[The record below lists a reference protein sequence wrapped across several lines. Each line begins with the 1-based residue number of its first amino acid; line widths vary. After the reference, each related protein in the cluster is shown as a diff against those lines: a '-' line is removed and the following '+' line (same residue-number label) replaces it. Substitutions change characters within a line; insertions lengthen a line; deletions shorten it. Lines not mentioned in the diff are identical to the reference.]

1 MKKVVIIGSG
11 LSGLSCAHYL
21 DKNKYDVHIYEQ
33 KSSSGGRVNSENI
46 DGNICDVGFQVL
58 LNNYDELKRLN
69 IYDNLDL
76 KYFDS
81 GAQIWTENRILSLY
95 NPLKHPFKFLKTNI
109 FNIFTIADIFKV
121 LSLFIFKNKNSQ
133 QTAGE
138 YINSNFSEKSR
149 KLFFYP
155 FFRGVFLSKNL
166 ENESSFF
173 LKIFK
178 KFAFGKA
185 SLPANGM
192 KSVPETLIKKSN
204 LNVIYNF
211 ELDKIENN
219 KAVFKNGEVIDFDI
233 IVLAVPLDNISKL
246 IDINIKPEYNT
257 NKTIYIK
264 SSKNVLTKSILLV
277 PDNYYNIN
285 SIQCLSN
292 ISSNYSSG
300 NDCLYSISTLNTDI
314 EDQMLLNEFIKI
326 TGLNNNDIELIKSYT
341 LNKALPSKKTTLK
354 EDKNIYFSGDWSA
367 EPSIDGAIKSG
378 RICAEKL
385 NNQ

>member
-1 MKKVVIIGSG
+1 MKKAVIIGSG

-21 DKNKYDVHIYEQ
+21 DKNKYDVQIYEQ
-33 KSSSGGRVNSENI
+33 KSSPGGRVNSENI

-69 IYDNLDL
+69 IYDKLDL

-81 GAQIWTENRILSLY
+81 GAKIWTENRVLSLY
-95 NPLKHPFKFLKTNI
+95 NPLKHPLKFLKTNI
-109 FNIFTIADIFKV
+109 FNIFTIGDLLKV
-121 LSLFIFKNKNSQ
+121 LSLFLFKNNNKQ

-155 FFRGVFLSKNL
+155 FFRGVFLSKDL
-166 ENESSFF
+166 ENQSEFF

-192 KSVPETLIKKSN
+192 KSLPKTLIKESN
-204 LNVIYNF
+204 LNVNYNF

-219 KAVFKNGEVIDFDI
+219 KAFFKNGETIDFDI
-233 IVLAVPLDNISKL
+233 IVLAAPLHNISKL
-246 IDINIKPEYNT
+246 VDINIKPEYNT
-257 NKTIYIK
+257 NKTIYVK
-264 SSKNVLTKSILLV
+264 SSKNVLNKSILLA
-277 PDNYYNIN
+277 PENHYNTN

-292 ISSNYSSG
+292 ISSKYSSG
-300 NDCLYSISTLNTDI
+300 NNYLYSISTLNTDI
-314 EDQMLLNEFIKI
+314 EDQILLNEFIKI
-326 TGLNNNDIELIKSYT
+326 TALNNNDVELIKSYT
-341 LNKALPSKKTTLK
+341 INNALPSKSSILN
-354 EDKNIYFSGDWSA
+354 EDNNIYFSGDWST

-378 RICAEKL
+378 RICATKL
-385 NNQ
+385 N

>member
-69 IYDNLDL
+69 IYDKLDL

-81 GAQIWTENRILSLY
+81 GAQIYTDNEILSLY
-95 NPLKHPFKFLKTNI
+95 NPLKHPFKFLTANI
-109 FNIFTIADIFKV
+109 FNIFTIGDIFKV

-155 FFRGVFLSKNL
+155 FFRGVFLSKDLDNQ
-166 ENESSFF
+166 SDFF
-173 LKIFK
+173 IKIFK

-185 SLPANGM
+185 SLPAKGM
-192 KSVPETLIKKSN
+192 KTLPETLIKESN
-204 LNVIYNF
+204 LNVNYNF

-219 KAVFKNGEVIDFDI
+219 KAIFKNGEAIDFDI
-233 IVLAVPLDNISKL
+233 VVLATPLHNISKF
-246 IDINIKPEYNT
+246 IDIDMKPEYNT
-257 NKTIYIK
+257 NKTIYVK
-264 SSKNVLTKSILLV
+264 SSKNILNKSILLI
-277 PDNYYNIN
+277 PDNHYNTN

-292 ISSNYSSG
+292 VSSKYSSDK
-300 NDCLYSISTLNTDI
+300 DCLYSISTLNTDI
-314 EDQMLLNEFIKI
+314 EDQILLNEFIKI

-385 NNQ
+385 NDQ

>member
-1 MKKVVIIGSG
+1 MKKAVIIGSG

-21 DKNKYDVHIYEQ
+21 DKNKYDVQIYEQ
-33 KSSSGGRVNSENI
+33 KSSPGGRVNSENI
-46 DGNICDVGFQVL
+46 DGNICDVGFQIL

-69 IYDNLDL
+69 IYNKLDL

-81 GAQIWTENRILSLY
+81 GAKIWTENRVLSLY
-95 NPLKHPFKFLKTNI
+95 NPLKHPLKFLKTNI
-109 FNIFTIADIFKV
+109 FNIFTIGDLLKV
-121 LSLFIFKNKNSQ
+121 LSLFLFKNNNKQ

-155 FFRGVFLSKNL
+155 FFRGVFLSKDL
-166 ENESSFF
+166 ENQSEFF

-192 KSVPETLIKKSN
+192 KSLPKTLIKESN
-204 LNVIYNF
+204 LNVNYNF

-219 KAVFKNGEVIDFDI
+219 KAFFKNGETIDFDI
-233 IVLAVPLDNISKL
+233 IVLAAPLHNISKL
-246 IDINIKPEYNT
+246 IDIDIKPEYNT
-257 NKTIYIK
+257 NKTIYVK
-264 SSKNVLTKSILLV
+264 SSENVLNKSILLV
-277 PDNYYNIN
+277 PNNHYNTN

-292 ISSNYSSG
+292 ISSKYSSG
-300 NDCLYSISTLNTDI
+300 NDYLYSISTLNTDI
-314 EDQMLLNEFIKI
+314 KNQILLNEFIKI

-341 LNKALPSKKTTLK
+341 INKALPYKNSMLK
-354 EDKNIYFSGDWSA
+354 EDSNIYFSGDWNT

-385 NNQ
+385 N

>member
-1 MKKVVIIGSG
+1 MKKAVIIGSG

-33 KSSSGGRVNSENI
+33 KSSPGGRVNSENI

-69 IYDNLDL
+69 IYDKLDL

-81 GAQIWTENRILSLY
+81 GAQIYTDNGIVSLY
-95 NPLKHPFKFLKTNI
+95 NPLKHPFKFLTANI
-109 FNIFTIADIFKV
+109 FNIFTIGDIFNV
-121 LSLFIFKNKNSQ
+121 LSLFLFKNNNKH

-155 FFRGVFLSKNL
+155 FFRGVFLSENL
-166 ENESSFF
+166 ENKSTFF

-185 SLPANGM
+185 SLPAKGM
-192 KSVPETLIKKSN
+192 KTLPETLIKESN
-204 LNVIYNF
+204 LNVNYNF

-219 KAVFKNGEVIDFDI
+219 KAIFKNGEAIDFDVI
-233 IVLAVPLDNISKL
+233 ALAAPLDNISKL

-264 SSKNVLTKSILLV
+264 SSKNILNKSILLV
-277 PDNYYNIN
+277 PDNHYNIN

-314 EDQMLLNEFIKI
+314 EDLILLNEFIKI
-326 TGLNNNDIELIKSYT
+326 TGLNNNDVELIKSYII
-341 LNKALPSKKTTLK
+341 NKALPSKSNILN
-354 EDKNIYFSGDWSA
+354 EDNNIYFSGDWST

-378 RICAEKL
+378 RMCAEKL
-385 NNQ
+385 D

>member
-1 MKKVVIIGSG
+1 MKKAVIIGSG

-21 DKNKYDVHIYEQ
+21 DKNKYDVQIYEQ
-33 KSSSGGRVNSENI
+33 KSSPGGRVNSENI

-69 IYDNLDL
+69 IYDKLDL

-81 GAQIWTENRILSLY
+81 GAQIWTKNRVLSLY
-95 NPLKHPFKFLKTNI
+95 NPLKHPLKFLKTNI
-109 FNIFTIADIFKV
+109 FNIFTIGDIFKV

-155 FFRGVFLSKNL
+155 FFRGVFLSKDLDNQ
-166 ENESSFF
+166 SDFF
-173 LKIFK
+173 IKIFK

-185 SLPANGM
+185 SLPAKGM
-192 KSVPETLIKKSN
+192 KILPETLIKKFN
-204 LNVIYNF
+204 LNVNYNF

-219 KAVFKNGEVIDFDI
+219 KAVFKNGKAIDFDI
-233 IVLAVPLDNISKL
+233 IVLAAPLHNISKL
-246 IDINIKPEYNT
+246 IDIDIKPEYNT

-264 SSKNVLTKSILLV
+264 SSENVLNKSILLV
-277 PDNYYNIN
+277 PDKHYNTN

-292 ISSNYSSG
+292 ISSKYSSG
-300 NDCLYSISTLNTDI
+300 NDYLYSISTLNTDI
-314 EDQMLLNEFIKI
+314 EDQILLNEFIKI
-326 TGLNNNDIELIKSYT
+326 TNLNNNDFELIKSYT
-341 LNKALPSKKTTLK
+341 INNALPSKSSILN
-354 EDKNIYFSGDWSA
+354 EGNNIYFSGDWST

-378 RICAEKL
+378 RICATKL
-385 NNQ
+385 N

>member
-1 MKKVVIIGSG
+1 MKKAVIIGSG

-21 DKNKYDVHIYEQ
+21 DKNKYDVQIYEQ
-33 KSSSGGRVNSENI
+33 KSSPGGRVNSENI
-46 DGNICDVGFQVL
+46 DGNICDVGFQIL

-69 IYDNLDL
+69 IYDKLDL

-81 GAQIWTENRILSLY
+81 GAKIWTENRVLSLY
-95 NPLKHPFKFLKTNI
+95 NPLKHPLKFLKTNI
-109 FNIFTIADIFKV
+109 FNIFTIGDLLKV
-121 LSLFIFKNKNSQ
+121 LSLFLFKNNNKQ

-155 FFRGVFLSKNL
+155 FFRGVFLSKDL
-166 ENESSFF
+166 ENQSEFF

-192 KSVPETLIKKSN
+192 KSLPKTLIKESN
-204 LNVIYNF
+204 LNVNYNF

-219 KAVFKNGEVIDFDI
+219 KAFFKNGETIDFDI
-233 IVLAVPLDNISKL
+233 IVLAAPLHNISKL
-246 IDINIKPEYNT
+246 IDIDIKPEYNT
-257 NKTIYIK
+257 NKTIYVK
-264 SSKNVLTKSILLV
+264 SSENVLNKSILLV
-277 PDNYYNIN
+277 PNNHYNTN

-292 ISSNYSSG
+292 ISSKYSSG
-300 NDCLYSISTLNTDI
+300 NDYLYSISTLNTDI
-314 EDQMLLNEFIKI
+314 KNQILLNEFIKI
-326 TGLNNNDIELIKSYT
+326 TGLNNNDVELIKSYT
-341 LNKALPSKKTTLK
+341 IKKALPSKNSILN
-354 EDKNIYFSGDWSA
+354 EDNNIYFSGDWNT

-385 NNQ
+385 N